1 MSLSWTPL
9 RLPDSKRCGDA
20 PHRARAR
27 LIGALLCASV
37 PVAGPAL
44 AAEDAARD
52 SAMKG
57 YQEVADLYVVDCLLP
72 GQVRRLGNRTYL
84 TPRRPTRTTAA
95 DCQIRGGEY
104 VAYDRADYRSA
115 LNVWMPAAEA
125 GDAEAQVNVGEIFER
140 GLGGQPNYEAARIW
154 YEKAAEQGNTRAQFN
169 LGTLYEQG
177 LGVAKDQ
184 VAALNWYRR
193 AWGIAADDVIF
204 ASAAQREQDA
214 LRQELQKA
222 VAEKDAQI
230 ELLNKRLV
238 ELQDKLSQSSQA
250 SAEAAT
256 EVQMLQGLID
266 QLRAQRDDS
275 ATQLGALPA
284 AAPTEVAA
292 ASTDTG
298 QDGTSAPGAGSAPP
312 APVAVTDSGLRTRQ
326 PIALEPADSVRQ
338 VDAQQRSY
346 GDLSLGRYFALLIG
360 NQNYSA
366 IESLST
372 PLSDLHRAKQIL
384 EERYGFTVFVV
395 EDGDNVAVMK
405 AINDLY
411 EVVGEEDN
419 LLLFYAGHGNR
430 LTTGGAEIGYW
441 LPANAEAPPR
451 NTFWVANEFVTGHL
465 SRIRAKRVLVV
476 ADSCY
481 AGLLS
486 TEPSFLLVGDD
497 GPQYGNMEFLKFK
510 LAKRSR
516 LLLSSGGDQPVLDE
530 GGGNHSVFARAFL
543 DELERND
550 RLLPSPELFLRVRD
564 RVSERAADLAFEQ
577 EPEFKTIKA
586 AGHEV
591 GDFFFVPLASR

>member
-1 MSLSWTPL
+1 M
-9 RLPDSKRCGDA
+9 
-20 PHRARAR
+20 
-27 LIGALLCASV
+27 
-37 PVAGPAL
+37 AGY
-44 AAEDAARD
+44 R
-52 SAMKG
+52 
-57 YQEVADLYVVDCLLP
+57 EVADLYVVDCLLP

-84 TPRRPTRTTAA
+84 TPRRPIRTTAA

-140 GLGGQPNYEAARIW
+140 GQGGQPNYEAAKIW
-154 YEKAAEQGNTRAQFN
+154 YEKAAAQGNTRAQFN

-177 LGVAKDQ
+177 FGVPQDP

-193 AWGIAADDVIF
+193 AWGIEADDVMF
-204 ASAAQREQDA
+204 ASAAARQQDELREQLA
-214 LRQELQKA
+214 KA

-230 ELLNKRLV
+230 ELLNRRLV
-238 ELQDKLSQSSQA
+238 ELQEKLSQSSQA
-250 SAEAAT
+250 SVEAQG
-256 EVQMLQGLID
+256 EVQMLNNLIE
-266 QLRAQRDDS
+266 QLRSQRDDS
-275 ATQLGALPA
+275 ASQLSTLPA
-284 AAPTEVAA
+284 ATAEATAA
-292 ASTDTG
+292 AEST
-298 QDGTSAPGAGSAPP
+298 GSDAVESTQ
-312 APVAVTDSGLRTRQ
+312 APVAVTETGLRTRQ
-326 PIALEPADSVRQ
+326 PIALEPADNVRQ
-338 VDAQQRSY
+338 VEAELRSY

-360 NQNYSA
+360 NQNYSS
-366 IESLST
+366 IESLTT
-372 PLSDLHRAKQIL
+372 PLSDLQRAKRIL

-395 EDGDNVAVMK
+395 EDGDNVSVMK

-411 EVVGEEDN
+411 DVVGEEDN

-465 SRIRAKRVLVV
+465 SRIRAKRILVV

-497 GPQYGNMEFLKFK
+497 GPQYSNMEFLKFK
-510 LAKRSR
+510 LGKRSR

-543 DELERND
+543 DELENND
-550 RLLPSPELFLRVRD
+550 RLLPSPELFLRVRE
-564 RVSERAADLAFEQ
+564 RVSQRAAELRFEQ
-577 EPEFKTIKA
+577 APEFKTIKA

-591 GDFFFVPLASR
+591 GDFFFVPVASR